1 MEHSFDV
8 DIAVKYGF
16 PVAILLKHFYFWC
29 EKNKDNDRH
38 LHDGLYWTYQSVST
52 LMEIFPYLT
61 RYQIGQAL
69 KDMVKEDLII
79 EGKFPNKTNR
89 SKWYALTENGKS
101 ICRNQSMHLLKS
113 VNPFTEIE
121 QSIDRNRQM
130 DLSKSTNAYTD
141 IDTYIDTDSKT
152 TDIDTDRESARPKKP
167 KPKKHRYGEFNNVL
181 LSDEEFEKLGTLGV
195 DVPDYI
201 ERLSGYMESKKKS
214 YASHY
219 ATLRNWIRKD
229 KQNESLR
236 RKQNA
241 ASSNPFLELL
251 MEEAEKEGG

>member
-1 MEHSFDV
+1 MADKTSFVMYYMWGDV
-8 DIAVKYGF
+8 FENLPPEKAGELIQAIYKYQRTGTISIDDPVLSAVFEMIRIKMDEDGEKYQKK
-16 PVAILLKHFYFWC
+16 VEL
-29 EKNKDNDRH
+29 
-38 LHDGLYWTYQSVST
+38 
-52 LMEIFPYLT
+52 
-61 RYQIGQAL
+61 
-69 KDMVKEDLII
+69 
-79 EGKFPNKTNR
+79 NR
-89 SKWYALTENGKS
+89 ENGKKGG
-101 ICRNQSMHLLKS
+101 RPK
-113 VNPFTEIE
+113 NPKNPDGFSETQNNPVGFSETEPNPE
-121 QSIDRNRQM
+121 KPDN
-130 DLSKSTNAYTD
+130 DTDTDND
-141 IDTYIDTDSKT
+141 IDNDIVINID
-152 TDIDTDRESARPKKP
+152 IPARPKKP

-236 RKQNA
+236 KKQSA

>member
-1 MEHSFDV
+1 MADKKTFVMYKSWRDLFQNLPKEMAGEL
-8 DIAVKYGF
+8 IQAVFSYQDGEEINIDNPALSAIFGMISNKMDEDGEKYQKK
-16 PVAILLKHFYFWC
+16 VEA
-29 EKNKDNDRH
+29 
-38 LHDGLYWTYQSVST
+38 
-52 LMEIFPYLT
+52 
-61 RYQIGQAL
+61 
-69 KDMVKEDLII
+69 
-79 EGKFPNKTNR
+79 NR
-89 SKWYALTENGKS
+89 ENGKKGG
-101 ICRNQSMHLLKS
+101 RPKNHN
-113 VNPFTEIE
+113 NPVGFSET
-121 QSIDRNRQM
+121 QPNPKKPDTDN
-130 DLSKSTNAYTD
+130 DTDND
-141 IDTYIDTDSKT
+141 IDNDSVI
-152 TDIDTDRESARPKKP
+152 DIDIPARPKKA

-181 LSDEEFEKLGTLGV
+181 LSDEELEKLGTLGV

-236 RKQNA
+236 KKQNA